1 VSASVSYPLVERE
14 TTEFDDWPLELG
26 PHLTGAEARKVRAFI
41 RSYRRCF
48 AFSLQD
54 LEGYKRKPIHIQ
66 LEDDHPI
73 FWRPYRLSVSE
84 RIGVQD
90 RCRELLATGLIELS
104 NGEVACAT
112 VMPSKKDIFG
122 NWMDKRM
129 CGDYRPVNQK
139 TKLDQYP
146 MPIPEEFFDA
156 IGFSRVSST
165 LDLRSGYHQLPLL
178 MGDQVKT
185 AFWGANHDGKDQ
197 LYHWKFLPFGLKNAP
212 AEFQRVMDQVH
223 IGLPFAWC
231 YIDDV
236 IIFSKIPHEHVKHL
250 QAIFERLRRWGL
262 RLHHGK
268 CKFFHDRLAYL
279 GHMIIPGDL
288 GVQQAKVDAL
298 QKIPAPVDLPR
309 LRAFLGLVNYY
320 RRFVKNF
327 SLIAKALTIHTS
339 KDQPWTWGREQQ
351 QAFETL
357 KQKKCA
363 TPVLRR
369 PDVSKSFQLHTD
381 WSSLGLGVVLTQEDD
396 FGREYVVANYSSY
409 AGETLTAV

>member
-26 PHLTGAEARKVRAFI
+26 PHLTGVEARKIRAFI
-41 RSYRRCF
+41 RSYHRCF